1 MYSSSAKDYLNHR
14 KVRFGDVTY
23 DYYVTLGSGALQS
36 IYQRLKD
43 LDADRFV
50 IVADQGLSLKAIRKI
65 EQVFREFAPTVVL
78 PAQACEKDKSLV
90 TLDDLA
96 EKAIQSGITRRSVVV
111 ALGGGIVGNV
121 AGLLAGLLFR
131 GIRLVH
137 VPTTLLSMSDSV
149 LSLKQAVNS
158 RLGKNHLGVFHPPI
172 LVWSRIEFMDTLPAE
187 EIQSALCEM
196 IKNVLAICP
205 ERYDEI
211 AAKLRP
217 DGRYS
222 AEVLAD
228 FIDLCIDAKV
238 KVMGDDHLEKHDG
251 LILEYGH
258 TIGHAAELLSEGR
271 LRHGFAIGV
280 GMLAAARISRLLG
293 YLSESDEAA
302 HTLMLERNGSPTVLP
317 GYLDMESIMYKV
329 RFDNKRGYVR
339 SAAGHCDFVLL
350 DGLGRP
356 HHNDTKLITS
366 VDEKIVRAGI
376 SHVMSQA

>member
-1 MYSSSAKDYLNHR
+1 MYSPSVKDYLNHR

-23 DYYVTLGSGALQS
+23 DYYVTLGNGALQS

-50 IVADQGLSLKAIRKI
+50 IVADQGLTPKAIREI

-78 PAQACEKDKSLV
+78 PAQACEKDKSLG

-172 LVWSRIEFMDTLPAE
+172 LVWSRIEFMDTLPVE
-187 EIQSALCEM
+187 EIQSGTLRDGQERTRDLPRTVRRNRRQAQTGRALFGGGAGRFYRFM
-196 IKNVLAICP
+196 HRRQGQGDV
-205 ERYDEI
+205 R
-211 AAKLRP
+211 RP
-217 DGRYS
+217 SGK
-222 AEVLAD
+222 A
-228 FIDLCIDAKV
+228 
-238 KVMGDDHLEKHDG
+238 
-251 LILEYGH
+251 
-258 TIGHAAELLSEGR
+258 
-271 LRHGFAIGV
+271 
-280 GMLAAARISRLLG
+280 
-293 YLSESDEAA
+293 
-302 HTLMLERNGSPTVLP
+302 
-317 GYLDMESIMYKV
+317 
-329 RFDNKRGYVR
+329 
-339 SAAGHCDFVLL
+339 
-350 DGLGRP
+350 
-356 HHNDTKLITS
+356 
-366 VDEKIVRAGI
+366 
-376 SHVMSQA
+376 